1 MQKLAEYIRG
11 QHIDKYSI
19 EETVSFYEEEEVL
32 VIATLEKEPVLLSI

>member
-1 MQKLAEYIRG
+1 MQKSLEYIRG

-19 EETVSFYEEEEVL
+19 EETVL